1 MDIRIQS
8 LKFDADQKL
17 LKFIEK
23 KLTKL
28 PRYYDQIQKVEVV
41 LSLLPDHANKNVKL
55 RVDIPGNDL
64 VVERHS
70 KTFENAIVDCMDVL
84 KDILKKY
91 KEKKKDI

>member
-17 LKFIEK
+17 IDFIEK
-23 KLTKL
+23 KLAKL
-28 PRYYDQIQKVEVV
+28 PRYYDEIQRVEVI
-41 LSLLPDHANKNVKL
+41 LNLLPDHENKNVRIKVYL
-55 RVDIPGNDL
+55 PGNDV

-70 KTFENAIVDCMDVL
+70 TRFEDALIDCSDVL
-84 KDILKKY
+84 KDILVKY